1 MKGVIRLANYASIIN
16 TIRSAIY
23 GRDMREAIAQGF
35 ELCSENGGGGGGSVT
50 VDTTLTVSGQA
61 ADSKT
66 VGDKFTDLESQ
77 ISAISPGLSR
87 AEKDAILAYF
97 AEQVEIHP
105 SLEDAYQ
112 AIYNLWNKPV
122 NSITLN
128 KHSLMLAVGMSE
140 KLLVTID
147 PPDAYD
153 RTVTWSSSPQ
163 GIVSVAQDGTV
174 MALQDGR
181 ATVTASCGGKTDS
194 CSVTAVQMNYYSVT
208 NNLTNV
214 TNSNSASSVLE
225 GESYS
230 ATLSVM
236 PDYNLTDV
244 QITMGGTNITSSA
257 YNDESHEIY
266 IASVSGNITI
276 TASATKIVYYSVM
289 WQLSNVS
296 VSGDQPS
303 TVLGGSTFNY
313 TIQANSDA
321 NYEINSI
328 QVIMGSDDI
337 TSTAVTAGGE
347 GEKSVTITIA
357 SVSGNIKIIVS
368 AVVAIKALNDCTW
381 DEISQI
387 SSSGQ
392 AANTFSVG
400 DQKTITF
407 AGNYRSFNDG
417 MRLTGDIDV
426 FILGINHNASY
437 EGNNLI
443 HFCMGKSDG
452 QLAVLFNAVQ
462 GDDIFADGTT
472 NTSDSAVLGC
482 YDAHV
487 SSSEQ
492 GANRYGFGSRTSGM
506 AYLCGKF
513 VSNIQ
518 TSGVG
523 VIGSLPTDLRA
534 VMKMATKYFDTERA
548 IDSIELPMSIP
559 SVYELRGV
567 HYSGTETW
575 SDQNQQQYEYFK
587 SGNSYIAKGMEFNS
601 SGYQGM
607 DPSMTTYWLR
617 NRVSSSRDTTER
629 NYVAMNGA
637 GGLERLYDG
646 TFNFACMFLFFV

>member
-1 MKGVIRLANYASIIN
+1 MPDYSGIIN
-16 TIRSAIY
+16 TIENAVY
-23 GRDMREAIAQGF
+23 GRDMRQAIANGF
-35 ELCSENGGGGGGSVT
+35 RLCQSNEGGGGGGSVT

-153 RTVTWSSSPQ
+153 RTVTWSSSPE
-163 GIVSVAQDGTV
+163 GIVSVAHDGTV

-230 ATLSVM
+230 ATLSVSS
-236 PDYNLTDV
+236 DYNFADV

-257 YNDESHEIY
+257 YNNETHEIY
-266 IASVSGNITI
+266 ISSVSGNITI

-296 VSGDQPS
+296 VSGGDQPS

-328 QVIMGSDDI
+328 QVMMGNNDI
-337 TSTAVTAGGE
+337 TSSAVTAGGE
-347 GEKSVTITIA
+347 GEKSVTITID

-381 DEISQI
+381 AEISQI

-407 AGNYRSFNDG
+407 TGNGNFADR
-417 MRLTGDIDV
+417 MRLTGNIDV

-452 QLAVLFNAVQ
+452 QLAALFNAAHS
-462 GDDIFADGTT
+462 DDIFSNGTQ
-472 NTSDSAVLGC
+472 NNSENAVLGC
-482 YDAHV
+482 YDTYV
-487 SSSEQ
+487 ISSEQ
-492 GANRYGFGSRTSGM
+492 GSNRYGFGRSGM
-506 AYLCGKF
+506 AYLCGKN

-518 TSGVG
+518 TSRVG

-534 VMKMATKYFDTERA
+534 VMKNATKYYDTES
-548 IDSIELPMSIP
+548 SISSIQLPMSIP
-559 SVYELRGV
+559 SVYELRGS

-575 SDQNQQQYEYFK
+575 SDQNQQQYDYFK
-587 SGNSYIAKGMEFNS
+587 SGNSYSAKGLSFNS
-601 SGYQGM
+601 SGNQGINGYTG
-607 DPSMTTYWLR
+607 STYWLR
-617 NRVSSSRDTTER
+617 NRVSSSMNPTER
-629 NYVAMNGA
+629 NYVVMNRNGST
-637 GGLERLYDG
+637 ERLYDG
-646 TFNFACMFLFFV
+646 TYIFACMFLFFV

>member
-1 MKGVIRLANYASIIN
+1 MPDYSGIIH
-16 TIRSAIY
+16 TIETALY
-23 GRDMREAIAQGF
+23 GRDMRQAIANGF
-35 ELCSENGGGGGGSVT
+35 RLCQSNEGGGGGGSVT

-153 RTVTWSSSPQ
+153 RTVTWSSSPE

-181 ATVTASCGGKTDS
+181 ATVTASCSGKTDS

-230 ATLSVM
+230 ATLSVT

-244 QITMGGTNITSSA
+244 QITMGGSNITSSA
-257 YNDESHEIY
+257 YNNESHEIY

-289 WQLSNVS
+289 WQLSNAS
-296 VSGDQPS
+296 VSGGDQPN

-313 TIQANSDA
+313 TIQTNSDA
-321 NYEINSI
+321 NYEINSV
-328 QVIMGSDDI
+328 QVMMGDRDI

-347 GEKSVTITIA
+347 GEKSVTITID

-368 AVVAIKALNDCTW
+368 AVVAIKVLNDCTW
-381 DEISQI
+381 AEISQI

-400 DQKTITF
+400 DQKAITF
-407 AGNYRSFNDG
+407 TGNGNFADG

-426 FILGINHNASY
+426 FIVGINHNASV
-437 EGNNLI
+437 EGSNLI

-452 QLAVLFNAVQ
+452 QLCVLYNAVQ
-462 GDDIFADGTT
+462 GNETFANGTT
-472 NTSDSAVLGC
+472 NISESAVLGC
-482 YDAHV
+482 YDTYV

-492 GANRYGFGSRTSGM
+492 GANRYGFGMSGLS
-506 AYLCGKF
+506 YLCGKY

-518 TSGVG
+518 SSRVG

-534 VMKMATKYFDTERA
+534 VMKKATKYYDTES
-548 IDSIELPMSIP
+548 SISSIQLPMSIP
-559 SVYELRGV
+559 SVYELRGF
-567 HYSGTETW
+567 HYSATETW
-575 SDQNQQQYEYFK
+575 SDQNQKQYEYFE
-587 SGNSYIAKGMEFNS
+587 SGNSYSAKVLSFNS
-601 SGYQGM
+601 SGNQGINEHTG
-607 DPSMTTYWLR
+607 STYWLR
-617 NRVSSSRDTTER
+617 NRVSSSMDSTER
-629 NYVAMNGA
+629 NYTAMNSESGI
-637 GGLERLYDG
+637 ERVYDG

>member
-1 MKGVIRLANYASIIN
+1 MPDYSGIIN
-16 TIRSAIY
+16 TIETAIY
-23 GRDMREAIAQGF
+23 GRDMRQAIANGF
-35 ELCSENGGGGGGSVT
+35 RLCQSNEGGGGGGSVT

-112 AIYNLWNKPV
+112 AIYDLWNKPV

-181 ATVTASCGGKTDS
+181 ATVTVSCGGKTDS

-230 ATLSVM
+230 ATLSVT

-244 QITMGGTNITSSA
+244 QITMGGSNITSSA
-257 YNDESHEIY
+257 YNNESHEIY

-289 WQLSNVS
+289 WQLSNAS
-296 VSGDQPS
+296 VSGGDQPN

-313 TIQANSDA
+313 TIQTNSDA
-321 NYEINSI
+321 NYEINSV
-328 QVIMGSDDI
+328 QVMMGDRDI

-347 GEKSVTITIA
+347 GEKSVTITID

-368 AVVAIKALNDCTW
+368 AVVAIKVLNDCTW
-381 DEISQI
+381 AEISQI

-407 AGNYRSFNDG
+407 TGNGNFADG
-417 MRLTGDIDV
+417 VRLTGDIDV
-426 FILGINHNASY
+426 FIVGINHNASV
-437 EGNNLI
+437 EGSNLI

-452 QLAVLFNAVQ
+452 QLCVLFNAAH
-462 GDDIFADGTT
+462 DKKFADGTR

-482 YDAHV
+482 YDTYV

-492 GANRYGFGSRTSGM
+492 GANRYGFGMSGLS
-506 AYLCGKF
+506 YLCGKY

-518 TSGVG
+518 SSRVG

-534 VMKMATKYFDTERA
+534 VMKKATKYYDTES
-548 IDSIELPMSIP
+548 SISSIQLPMSIP
-559 SVYELRGV
+559 SVYELRGF
-567 HYSGTETW
+567 HYSATETW
-575 SDQNQQQYEYFK
+575 SDQNQKQYEYFE
-587 SGNSYIAKGMEFNS
+587 SGNSYSAKGLSFNS
-601 SGYQGM
+601 SGNQGINEHTG
-607 DPSMTTYWLR
+607 STYWLR
-617 NRVSSSRDTTER
+617 NRVSSSMDSTER
-629 NYVAMNGA
+629 NYIAMNSK
-637 GGLERLYDG
+637 GGTERLYDG
-646 TFNFACMFLFFV
+646 TFNLACMFLFFV

>member
-1 MKGVIRLANYASIIN
+1 MPDYSGIIN
-16 TIRSAIY
+16 TIETAVY
-23 GRDMREAIAQGF
+23 GRDMRQAIANGF
-35 ELCSENGGGGGGSVT
+35 RLCQSNEGGGGGGSVT

-214 TNSNSASSVLE
+214 TNSNSVSSVLE

-230 ATLSVM
+230 ATLSVT

-244 QITMGGTNITSSA
+244 QITMGGSNITSSA
-257 YNDESHEIY
+257 YNNESHEIY

-289 WQLSNVS
+289 WQLSNAS
-296 VSGDQPS
+296 VSGGNQPS

-313 TIQANSDA
+313 TIQTNSDA
-321 NYEINSI
+321 NYEINSV
-328 QVIMGSDDI
+328 QVLMGDSDI
-337 TSTAVTAGGE
+337 TATAVTAGGE
-347 GEKSVTITIA
+347 GEKSVTITID
-357 SVSGNIKIIVS
+357 SVSGNIKIIVN
-368 AVVAIKALNDCTW
+368 AVVVIKALNDCTW
-381 DEISQI
+381 AEISQI

-407 AGNYRSFNDG
+407 TGNGSFADG

-426 FILGINHNASY
+426 FILGINHNASV
-437 EGNNLI
+437 EGRNLI

-452 QLAVLFNAVQ
+452 QLCCLYNSKQ
-462 GDDIFADGTT
+462 GDNIFPNGTR
-472 NTSDSAVLGC
+472 NDNENAVLGC
-482 YDAHV
+482 YDAYV
-487 SSSEQ
+487 SSLAQ
-492 GANRYGFGSRTSGM
+492 GANRNGFGAVGM
-506 AYLCGKF
+506 SYLCGNY

-518 TSGVG
+518 SSRVG

-534 VMKMATKYFDTERA
+534 VMKKATKYYDTES
-548 IDSIELPMSIP
+548 SISSIQLPMSIP

-575 SDQNQQQYEYFK
+575 SDQNQQQYDYFK
-587 SGNSYIAKGMEFNS
+587 SGNSYSAKGLSFNS
-601 SGYQGM
+601 SGNQGI
-607 DPSMTTYWLR
+607 DEYTGSTYWLR
-617 NRVSSSRDTTER
+617 NRVSSARDTSKR
-629 NYVAMNGA
+629 NYVAVNGK
-637 GGLERLYDG
+637 GGFERVYDG
-646 TFNFACMFLFFV
+646 TFNYACMFLFFV

>member
-1 MKGVIRLANYASIIN
+1 MPDYSGIIH
-16 TIRSAIY
+16 TIETAVY
-23 GRDMREAIAQGF
+23 GRDMRQAIANGF
-35 ELCSENGGGGGGSVT
+35 RLCQTNEGGGGGSVS

-105 SLEDAYQ
+105 SLDDAYQ

-147 PPDAYD
+147 PPDAHD
-153 RTVTWSSSPQ
+153 RTVTWSSSPE

-230 ATLSVM
+230 ATLSVT

-244 QITMGGTNITSSA
+244 QITMGGSNITSSA
-257 YNDESHEIY
+257 YNNESHEIY

-289 WQLSNVS
+289 WQLSNAS
-296 VSGDQPS
+296 VSGGDQPN

-313 TIQANSDA
+313 TIQTNSDA
-321 NYEINSI
+321 NYEINSV
-328 QVIMGSDDI
+328 QVMMGDRDI

-347 GEKSVTITIA
+347 GEKSVTITID

-368 AVVAIKALNDCTW
+368 AVVAIKVLNDCTW
-381 DEISQI
+381 AEISQI

-407 AGNYRSFNDG
+407 TGNGNFADG
-417 MRLTGDIDV
+417 MSMDGDIDV
-426 FILGINHNASY
+426 FIVGINHNASV
-437 EGNNLI
+437 EGSNLI

-452 QLAVLFNAVQ
+452 QLCVLYNAAQ
-462 GDDIFADGTT
+462 GDEPFANGTK

-482 YDAHV
+482 YDSYV

-492 GANRYGFGSRTSGM
+492 GANRYGFGMSGM
-506 AYLCGKF
+506 SYLCGKY

-518 TSGVG
+518 SSRVG

-534 VMKMATKYFDTERA
+534 VMKKATKYYDTES
-548 IDSIELPMSIP
+548 SISSIQLPMSIP
-559 SVYELRGV
+559 SVYELRGF

-575 SDQNQQQYEYFK
+575 SDQNQQQYEYFE
-587 SGNSYIAKGMEFNS
+587 SGNSYSAKGLSFNS
-601 SGYQGM
+601 SGNQGINEHTG
-607 DPSMTTYWLR
+607 STYWLR
-617 NRVSSSRDTTER
+617 NRVSSSKDSTKR
-629 NYVAMNGA
+629 NYVAINSA
-637 GGLERLYDG
+637 GSTEKAYDG

>member
-1 MKGVIRLANYASIIN
+1 MPDYSGIIH
-16 TIRSAIY
+16 TIETAVY
-23 GRDMREAIAQGF
+23 GRDMRQAIANGF
-35 ELCSENGGGGGGSVT
+35 RLCQTNEGGGGGSVS

-153 RTVTWSSSPQ
+153 RTVTWSSSPE

-230 ATLSVM
+230 ATLSVSS
-236 PDYNLTDV
+236 DYSLTDV
-244 QITMGGTNITSSA
+244 QITMGGSNITSSA
-257 YNDESHEIY
+257 YNGETREIY

-289 WQLSNVS
+289 WQLSNAS

-303 TVLGGSTFNY
+303 TVLDGSTFNY
-313 TIQANSDA
+313 TIQTNSDA
-321 NYEINSI
+321 NYEINSV
-328 QVIMGSDDI
+328 QVLMGDRDI

-347 GEKSVTITIA
+347 GEKSVTITI
-357 SVSGNIKIIVS
+357 SGVSGNLKIIVS

-381 DEISQI
+381 AEISQI

-400 DQKTITF
+400 DQKEIVLNGR
-407 AGNYRSFNDG
+407 AFN
-417 MRLTGDIDV
+417 TNFNNQHV
-426 FILGINHNASY
+426 YAFIVGINHNASR
-437 EGNNLI
+437 EGDNVI
-443 HFCMGKSDG
+443 HFELYK
-452 QLAVLFNAVQ
+452 N
-462 GDDIFADGTT
+462 GDTPHAIT
-472 NTSDSAVLGC
+472 TSDYG
-482 YDAHV
+482 
-487 SSSEQ
+487 SSS
-492 GANRYGFGSRTSGM
+492 GGKYTAMMTTSDNSGGWAGSDMRKNKLGGRTTDSKDSPESGTFM
-506 AYLCGKF
+506 
-513 VSNIQ
+513 SI
-518 TSGVG
+518 
-523 VIGSLPTDLRA
+523 LPSDLRA
-534 VMKMATKYFDTERA
+534 VLRSVSKYTF
-548 IDSIELPMSIP
+548 IDSTP
-559 SVYELRGV
+559 SKTSDYIFLYALYEVLGEP
-567 HYSGTETW
+567 YEFGASNEITFLE
-575 SDQNQQQYEYFK
+575 QYEYYK
-587 SGNSYIAKGMEFNS
+587 SGNSVIHQDSSVPRSVYFWTRSMETDYGTSFYMITD
-601 SGYQGM
+601 GGRQ
-607 DPSMTTYWLR
+607 LV
-617 NRVSSSRDTTER
+617 NRADTSLGVVT
-629 NYVAMNGA
+629 
-637 GGLERLYDG
+637 
-646 TFNFACMFLFFV
+646 LFFV

>member
-1 MKGVIRLANYASIIN
+1 MPDYSGIIN
-16 TIRSAIY
+16 TIETAVY
-23 GRDMREAIAQGF
+23 GRDMRQAIANGF
-35 ELCSENGGGGGGSVT
+35 RLCQSNEGGGSVT

-153 RTVTWSSSPQ
+153 RTVTWSSSPE

-194 CSVTAVQMNYYSVT
+194 CSVTAVQMKYYSVR

-230 ATLSVM
+230 ATLSVS
-236 PDYNLTDV
+236 PDYNLTEVRIFMAGLD
-244 QITMGGTNITSSA
+244 ITSSA
-257 YNDESHEIY
+257 YNGESHEIY
-266 IASVSGNITI
+266 IASATGNITI
-276 TASATKIVYYSVM
+276 IASATKIVYYSVM

-296 VSGDQPS
+296 VSGGDQPS
-303 TVLGGSTFNY
+303 TVLGGSTFDH
-313 TIQANSDA
+313 TIQVNSDA

-328 QVIMGSDDI
+328 QVMMGDNDI
-337 TSTAVTAGGE
+337 TFTAVTAGGE
-347 GEKSVTITIA
+347 GEKSVTITID

-407 AGNYRSFNDG
+407 TGNGSFNDR
-417 MRLTGDIDV
+417 MRLTGNIDV

-452 QLAVLFNAVQ
+452 QLVALFNAVQ
-462 GDDIFADGTT
+462 GDDAFSDGTT
-472 NTSDSAVLGC
+472 NTNDSAVLGC

-487 SSSEQ
+487 RSSEQ

-506 AYLCGKF
+506 AYLCGNH

-518 TSGVG
+518 TSRVG
-523 VIGSLPTDLRA
+523 VIGSLPADLRA
-534 VMKMATKYFDTERA
+534 VMKMARKYYDTERA
-548 IDSIELPMSIP
+548 IDNIELPMSIP
-559 SVYELRGV
+559 SVYELCGV

-575 SDQNQQQYEYFK
+575 SDQKQQQYDYFK
-587 SGNSYIAKGMEFNS
+587 SGNSYSAKGLSFNL
-601 SGYQGM
+601 SGNQGINGYTG
-607 DPSMTTYWLR
+607 STYWLR
-617 NRVSSSRDTTER
+617 NRVSSAMDTTER
-629 NYVAMNGA
+629 NYVAMNGN
-637 GGLERLYDG
+637 GSLERSYDG

>member
-1 MKGVIRLANYASIIN
+1 MPDYSGIIN
-16 TIRSAIY
+16 TIETAVY
-23 GRDMREAIAQGF
+23 GRDMRQAIANGF
-35 ELCSENGGGGGGSVT
+35 RLCQSNEGGGSVT

-66 VGDKFTDLESQ
+66 VGDKFADLESQ

-128 KHSLMLAVGMSE
+128 KHSLTLAVGMSE

-181 ATVTASCGGKTDS
+181 ATVTASCGGRTDS

-230 ATLSVM
+230 ATLSVS
-236 PDYNLTDV
+236 PDYSLTDV
-244 QITMGGTNITSSA
+244 QITMGGSNITSSA
-257 YNDESHEIY
+257 YNNETRKIY
-266 IASVSGNITI
+266 IASVTGNITI

-296 VSGDQPS
+296 VSGGDQPS
-303 TVLGGSTFNY
+303 TVLGGSTFHY
-313 TIQANSDA
+313 TIRTNSDA

-328 QVIMGSDDI
+328 QVMMSNNDI
-337 TSTAVTAGGE
+337 TSTAVTSGGE
-347 GEKSVTITIA
+347 GEKSVTITID

-381 DEISQI
+381 AEISQI

-400 DQKTITF
+400 DQKEIVLNGR
-407 AGNYRSFNDG
+407 AFN
-417 MRLTGDIDV
+417 TNFNNQHV
-426 FILGINHNASY
+426 YAFIVGINHNSSR
-437 EGNNLI
+437 EGDNVI
-443 HFCMGKSDG
+443 HFELYK
-452 QLAVLFNAVQ
+452 N
-462 GDDIFADGTT
+462 GDTPYAIT
-472 NTSDSAVLGC
+472 TSDYGMYQGGKDTSMMRTNDNSGGWAGSDMRNNKLG
-482 YDAHV
+482 
-487 SSSEQ
+487 
-492 GANRYGFGSRTSGM
+492 GRTTDSKDSPESGTFM
-506 AYLCGKF
+506 
-513 VSNIQ
+513 SI
-518 TSGVG
+518 
-523 VIGSLPTDLRA
+523 LPSDLRA
-534 VMKMATKYFDTERA
+534 VLRSVSKYTFNDSTPTKTSEYIFLYA
-548 IDSIELPMSIP
+548 L
-559 SVYELRGV
+559 YEVLGEPYEFGASNEV
-567 HYSGTETW
+567 TFLE
-575 SDQNQQQYEYFK
+575 QYEYYK
-587 SGNSYIAKGMEFNS
+587 SGNSVIH
-601 SGYQGM
+601 QG
-607 DPSMTTYWLR
+607 
-617 NRVSSSRDTTER
+617 SSRSGSVYFWTRSKETD
-629 NYVAMNGA
+629 Y
-637 GGLERLYDG
+637 G
-646 TFNFACMFLFFV
+646 TSFYMITDRGQQLINRADYSIGVVTLFFV

>member
-1 MKGVIRLANYASIIN
+1 MPDYSGIIN
-16 TIRSAIY
+16 TIETAVY
-23 GRDMREAIAQGF
+23 GRDMRQAIANGF
-35 ELCSENGGGGGGSVT
+35 RLCQSNEGGGGGGSVT

-153 RTVTWSSSPQ
+153 RTVTWSSSPR

-230 ATLSVM
+230 ATLSVSA
-236 PDYNLTDV
+236 DYNFADV

-257 YNDESHEIY
+257 YNGESHEIY
-266 IASVSGNITI
+266 IASVTGNITI

-296 VSGDQPS
+296 VSGGDQPS
-303 TVLGGSTFNY
+303 TVLGGSTFRY
-313 TIQANSDA
+313 TIRTNSDA
-321 NYEINSI
+321 IYEINSI
-328 QVIMGSDDI
+328 QVMMGDRDI

-347 GEKSVTITIA
+347 GEKSVTITID

-368 AVVAIKALNDCTW
+368 AVVAIKALNDYTW
-381 DEISQI
+381 AEISQI

-400 DQKTITF
+400 DQKEIVLNGS
-407 AGNYRSFNDG
+407 ALGNRFNTKQI
-417 MRLTGDIDV
+417 RV
-426 FILGINHNASY
+426 FIVGINHNAY
-437 EGNNLI
+437 QEGNNLI
-443 HFCMGKSDG
+443 HFEMFKLSETDYGRAFTDSQYG
-452 QLAVLFNAVQ
+452 
-462 GDDIFADGTT
+462 
-472 NTSDSAVLGC
+472 NTANGNTYGC
-482 YDAHV
+482 YMNLNENASGGWYASYMRMNMLGGKGNANPNSPTTDTLMSVLPQDLRTVMKTARKYTYNDNQP
-487 SSSEQ
+487 STTDDYISMYSPFEIFGESAYANSSETLYQ
-492 GANRYGFGSRTSGM
+492 
-506 AYLCGKF
+506 K
-513 VSNIQ
+513 
-518 TSGVG
+518 
-523 VIGSLPTDLRA
+523 
-534 VMKMATKYFDTERA
+534 
-548 IDSIELPMSIP
+548 
-559 SVYELRGV
+559 
-567 HYSGTETW
+567 
-575 SDQNQQQYEYFK
+575 QYEYYK
-587 SGNSYIAKGMEFNS
+587 NGNS
-601 SGYQGM
+601 
-607 DPSMTTYWLR
+607 
-617 NRVSSSRDTTER
+617 VSHKQDLHGDTDRWVIWATR
-629 NYVAMNGA
+629 SKYYMANTSFCVVNGA
-637 GGLERLYDG
+637 AENYRRANMSLGIV
-646 TFNFACMFLFFV
+646 TLFFV

>member
-1 MKGVIRLANYASIIN
+1 MSDYSGIIK
-16 TIRSAIY
+16 TIETAVY
-23 GRDMREAIAQGF
+23 GRDMRQAIANGF
-35 ELCSENGGGGGGSVT
+35 RLCQSNEGGGSVT

-66 VGDKFTDLESQ
+66 VGDKFADLESQ

-105 SLEDAYQ
+105 SLDDAYQ
-112 AIYNLWNKPV
+112 AIYDLWNKPV

-153 RTVTWSSSPQ
+153 RTVTWSSSPE

-230 ATLSVM
+230 ATLSVSS
-236 PDYNLTDV
+236 DYNLTDV
-244 QITMGGTNITSSA
+244 QITMGGSNITSSA
-257 YNDESHEIY
+257 YNNETREIY

-313 TIQANSDA
+313 TIQTNSDE
-321 NYEINSI
+321 NYEINSV
-328 QVIMGSDDI
+328 QVLMGDRDI
-337 TSTAVTAGGE
+337 TATAVTAGGE
-347 GEKSVTITIA
+347 GEKSVTITID

-381 DEISQI
+381 AEISQI

-400 DQKTITF
+400 DQKEIVLNGRAFDT
-407 AGNYRSFNDG
+407 NFNNQH
-417 MRLTGDIDV
+417 V
-426 FILGINHNASY
+426 YAFIVGINHNASR
-437 EGNNLI
+437 EGDNVI
-443 HFCMGKSDG
+443 HFELYKNGDTPYAITTSDYGSSQGEKSTSMM
-452 QLAVLFNAVQ
+452 
-462 GDDIFADGTT
+462 TT
-472 NTSDSAVLGC
+472 NDNSGGWAGSDMRKNKLG
-482 YDAHV
+482 
-487 SSSEQ
+487 
-492 GANRYGFGSRTSGM
+492 GRTTDSKDFPKSGTFM
-506 AYLCGKF
+506 
-513 VSNIQ
+513 SI
-518 TSGVG
+518 
-523 VIGSLPTDLRA
+523 LPSDLRA
-534 VMKMATKYFDTERA
+534 VLRSVSKYTFK
-548 IDSIELPMSIP
+548 DSTP
-559 SVYELRGV
+559 SKTSDYIFLYALYEVLGEP
-567 HYSGTETW
+567 YEFGASNEITFLE
-575 SDQNQQQYEYFK
+575 QYEYYK
-587 SGNSYIAKGMEFNS
+587 SGNSVIH
-601 SGYQGM
+601 QG
-607 DPSMTTYWLR
+607 
-617 NRVSSSRDTTER
+617 SSRSGSVYFWTRSMETYYGTSFYIITDGGQQLVNRADTSLGVVT
-629 NYVAMNGA
+629 
-637 GGLERLYDG
+637 
-646 TFNFACMFLFFV
+646 LFFV

>member
-1 MKGVIRLANYASIIN
+1 MPDYSGIIN
-16 TIRSAIY
+16 TIETAVY
-23 GRDMREAIAQGF
+23 GRDMRQAIANGF
-35 ELCSENGGGGGGSVT
+35 RLCQSNEGGGGGGSVT

-66 VGDKFTDLESQ
+66 VGDKFADLESQ

-128 KHSLMLAVGMSE
+128 KHSLMLAIGMSE

-153 RTVTWSSSPQ
+153 RTVTWSSSPE

-230 ATLSVM
+230 ATLSVSS
-236 PDYNLTDV
+236 DYNLTDV
-244 QITMGGTNITSSA
+244 QITMGGSNITSSA
-257 YNDESHEIY
+257 YNSESHEIY

-303 TVLGGSTFNY
+303 TVLGGSTFRY
-313 TIQANSDA
+313 TIRTNSDA

-328 QVIMGSDDI
+328 QVMMGNNDI

-347 GEKSVTITIA
+347 GEKSVTITID

-381 DEISQI
+381 AEISQI

-400 DQKTITF
+400 DHKEIVLNGRF
-407 AGNYRSFNDG
+407 ADRHFQDNTAA
-417 MRLTGDIDV
+417 L
-426 FILGINHNASY
+426 FIIGINHNASR
-437 EGNNLI
+437 EGENLI
-443 HFCMGKSDG
+443 HFELLKSVNTGNLICFTDNDYPYSG
-452 QLAVLFNAVQ
+452 GSNSLRM
-462 GDDIFADGTT
+462 
-472 NTSDSAVLGC
+472 NTSDDNYCGWEDSFVRYVLDSTTGPT
-482 YDAHV
+482 
-487 SSSEQ
+487 SSRGLAS
-492 GANRYGFGSRTSGM
+492 
-506 AYLCGKF
+506 
-513 VSNIQ
+513 I
-518 TSGVG
+518 
-523 VIGSLPTDLRA
+523 LPVELKN
-534 VMKMATKYFDTERA
+534 VMKTATKYSYRVSTVVRTSDYVSIFSEKEVFGTITDGPTTE
-548 IDSIELPMSIP
+548 SNYQ
-559 SVYELRGV
+559 V
-567 HYSGTETW
+567 
-575 SDQNQQQYEYFK
+575 QYEYYA
-587 SGNSYIAKGMEFNS
+587 SGNSALHYTMDNVHEPAYCWTRTIFYGGKNDSFVMIDK
-601 SGYQGM
+601 SG
-607 DPSMTTYWLR
+607 
-617 NRVSSSRDTTER
+617 RV
-629 NYVAMNGA
+629 NGYKA
-637 GGLERLYDG
+637 TRSLGVSPII
-646 TFNFACMFLFFV
+646 FV

>member
-1 MKGVIRLANYASIIN
+1 MPDYSGIIN
-16 TIRSAIY
+16 TIETAVY
-23 GRDMREAIAQGF
+23 GRDMRQAIANGF
-35 ELCSENGGGGGGSVT
+35 RLCQSNEGGGASVT

-66 VGDKFTDLESQ
+66 VGDKFADLESQ

-105 SLEDAYQ
+105 SLDDAYQ
-112 AIYNLWNKPV
+112 AIYDLWNKPV

-153 RTVTWSSSPQ
+153 RTVTWSSSPE

-225 GESYS
+225 WESYS
-230 ATLSVM
+230 ATLSVS
-236 PDYNLTDV
+236 PDYSLTDV
-244 QITMGGTNITSSA
+244 QITMGGSNITSSA
-257 YNDESHEIY
+257 YNNETREIY

-313 TIQANSDA
+313 TIQTNSDE
-321 NYEINSI
+321 NYEINSV
-328 QVIMGSDDI
+328 QVLMGDRDI
-337 TSTAVTAGGE
+337 TATAVTAGGE
-347 GEKSVTITIA
+347 GEKSVTITID

-381 DEISQI
+381 AEISQI

-400 DQKTITF
+400 DQKEIVLNGRAFDT
-407 AGNYRSFNDG
+407 NFNNQH
-417 MRLTGDIDV
+417 V
-426 FILGINHNASY
+426 YAFIVGINHNASR
-437 EGNNLI
+437 EGDNVI
-443 HFCMGKSDG
+443 HFELYK
-452 QLAVLFNAVQ
+452 N
-462 GDDIFADGTT
+462 GDTPYAIT
-472 NTSDSAVLGC
+472 TSDYGSSQGEKSTSMMTTSDNSGGWAGSDMRKNKLG
-482 YDAHV
+482 
-487 SSSEQ
+487 
-492 GANRYGFGSRTSGM
+492 GRTTDSKDFPKSGTFM
-506 AYLCGKF
+506 
-513 VSNIQ
+513 SI
-518 TSGVG
+518 
-523 VIGSLPTDLRA
+523 LPSDLRA
-534 VMKMATKYFDTERA
+534 VLRSVSKYTFK
-548 IDSIELPMSIP
+548 DSTP
-559 SVYELRGV
+559 SKTSDYIFLYALYEVLGEP
-567 HYSGTETW
+567 YEFGASNEITFLE
-575 SDQNQQQYEYFK
+575 QYEYYK
-587 SGNSYIAKGMEFNS
+587 SGNSVIH
-601 SGYQGM
+601 QG
-607 DPSMTTYWLR
+607 
-617 NRVSSSRDTTER
+617 SSRSGSVYFWTRSMETDYGTSFYIITDGGQQLVNRADTSLGVVT
-629 NYVAMNGA
+629 
-637 GGLERLYDG
+637 
-646 TFNFACMFLFFV
+646 LFFV

>member
-1 MKGVIRLANYASIIN
+1 MPDYSGIIN
-16 TIRSAIY
+16 TIETAVY
-23 GRDMREAIAQGF
+23 GRDMRQAIANGF
-35 ELCSENGGGGGGSVT
+35 RLCQSNEGGGGGGSVT

-66 VGDKFTDLESQ
+66 VGDKFADLESQ

-230 ATLSVM
+230 ATLSVSS
-236 PDYNLTDV
+236 DYNLTDV

-257 YNDESHEIY
+257 YNGETHEIY
-266 IASVSGNITI
+266 ISSVSGNITI

-296 VSGDQPS
+296 VSGGNQPS
-303 TVLGGSTFNY
+303 TVLGGSTFHY
-313 TIQANSDA
+313 TIQTNSDA

-328 QVIMGSDDI
+328 QVLMGNNDI

-347 GEKSVTITIA
+347 GEKSVTITID

-368 AVVAIKALNDCTW
+368 AVVVIKALNDCTW
-381 DEISQI
+381 AEISQI

-400 DQKTITF
+400 DQKEIVLNGRF
-407 AGNYRSFNDG
+407 ADRHFQDTTAA
-417 MRLTGDIDV
+417 L
-426 FILGINHNASY
+426 FIIGINHNASR
-437 EGNNLI
+437 EGENLI
-443 HFCMGKSDG
+443 HFELLKS
-452 QLAVLFNAVQ
+452 V
-462 GDDIFADGTT
+462 TT
-472 NTSDSAVLGC
+472 GNLICFTDNDYPYSGGSNSLRMNTSDDNSCGWEDSLVRYVL
-482 YDAHV
+482 DSTARPT
-487 SSSEQ
+487 SSTGLAS
-492 GANRYGFGSRTSGM
+492 
-506 AYLCGKF
+506 
-513 VSNIQ
+513 I
-518 TSGVG
+518 
-523 VIGSLPTDLRA
+523 LPDELKN
-534 VMKMATKYFDTERA
+534 VMKTATKYSYRVSTVVSTSDYV
-548 IDSIELPMSIP
+548 SIFSEKE
-559 SVYELRGV
+559 VF
-567 HYSGTETW
+567 GTITDGPTSE
-575 SDQNQQQYEYFK
+575 SDYQVQYEYYA
-587 SGNSYIAKGMEFNS
+587 SGNSVLHYTMDYEPAYCWTRTIFHDGKADSFVIIGT
-601 SGYQGM
+601 SGKVNGYSATKSLG
-607 DPSMTTYWLR
+607 
-617 NRVSSSRDTTER
+617 VSPII
-629 NYVAMNGA
+629 
-637 GGLERLYDG
+637 
-646 TFNFACMFLFFV
+646 FV

>member
-1 MKGVIRLANYASIIN
+1 MPDYSGIIN
-16 TIRSAIY
+16 TIETAIY
-23 GRDMREAIAQGF
+23 GRDMRQAIANGF
-35 ELCSENGGGGGGSVT
+35 RLCQSNEGGGGGGSVT

-66 VGDKFTDLESQ
+66 VGDKFADLESQ

-105 SLEDAYQ
+105 SLEDAYRV
-112 AIYNLWNKPV
+112 IYDLWNKPV

-153 RTVTWSSSPQ
+153 RTITWSSSPE

-194 CSVTAVQMNYYSVT
+194 CSVTAVRMNYYSVT

-230 ATLSVM
+230 ATLSVT

-244 QITMGGTNITSSA
+244 QITMGGSNITSSA
-257 YNDESHEIY
+257 YNNESHEIY

-289 WQLSNVS
+289 WQLSNAS
-296 VSGDQPS
+296 VSGGDQPS

-313 TIQANSDA
+313 TIQTNSDA
-321 NYEINSI
+321 NYEINSV
-328 QVIMGSDDI
+328 QVMMGDRDI

-347 GEKSVTITIA
+347 GEKFVTITID
-357 SVSGNIKIIVS
+357 SVSGNLKIIVR
-368 AVVAIKALNDCTW
+368 AVVAIKALNDYTW
-381 DEISQI
+381 AEISQI

-400 DQKTITF
+400 DQKEIVLNGR
-407 AGNYRSFNDG
+407 AFN
-417 MRLTGDIDV
+417 TNFNNQHV
-426 FILGINHNASY
+426 YAFIVGINHNASR
-437 EGNNLI
+437 EGDNVI
-443 HFCMGKSDG
+443 HFELYKNGDTPYAITTSDYGMFQSGKYTSMM
-452 QLAVLFNAVQ
+452 
-462 GDDIFADGTT
+462 TT
-472 NTSDSAVLGC
+472 NDNSGGWVNSDMRKNKLG
-482 YDAHV
+482 
-487 SSSEQ
+487 
-492 GANRYGFGSRTSGM
+492 GRTTDSKDSPESGTFM
-506 AYLCGKF
+506 
-513 VSNIQ
+513 SI
-518 TSGVG
+518 
-523 VIGSLPTDLRA
+523 LPSDLRA
-534 VMKMATKYFDTERA
+534 VLRSVSKYTFN
-548 IDSIELPMSIP
+548 DSTASKTSEYIFLYAL
-559 SVYELRGV
+559 YEVLGEPYEFGASNEV
-567 HYSGTETW
+567 TFLE
-575 SDQNQQQYEYFK
+575 QYEYYK
-587 SGNSYIAKGMEFNS
+587 SGNSVIHQGS
-601 SGYQGM
+601 SVSG
-607 DPSMTTYWLR
+607 SVKFWTRTKETYHGD
-617 NRVSSSRDTTER
+617 SFCIISE
-629 NYVAMNGA
+629 
-637 GGLERLYDG
+637 DG
-646 TFNFACMFLFFV
+646 RQNTIRADRSLGVVTLFFV

>member
-1 MKGVIRLANYASIIN
+1 MPDYSGIIN
-16 TIRSAIY
+16 TIETAVY
-23 GRDMREAIAQGF
+23 GRDMRQAIANGF
-35 ELCSENGGGGGGSVT
+35 RLCQSNEGGGGGGSVT

-105 SLEDAYQ
+105 SLDDAYQ

-140 KLLVTID
+140 KLLATID

-174 MALQDGR
+174 MALRDGR

-214 TNSNSASSVLE
+214 TNSNSAASVLE

-230 ATLSVM
+230 ATLSVSS
-236 PDYNLTDV
+236 DYSLTDV
-244 QITMGGTNITSSA
+244 QITMGGSNITSSA
-257 YNDESHEIY
+257 YNSESHEIY

-276 TASATKIVYYSVM
+276 TASATKIVYYSVT
-289 WQLSNVS
+289 WQLSNAS
-296 VSGDQPS
+296 VSGGNQPS
-303 TVLGGSTFNY
+303 TVLGGSTFHY
-313 TIQANSDA
+313 TIQTNSDA

-328 QVIMGSDDI
+328 QVLMGDRDI

-347 GEKSVTITIA
+347 GEKSVTITID

-381 DEISQI
+381 AEISQI

-400 DQKTITF
+400 DQKEIVLNGR
-407 AGNYRSFNDG
+407 AFN
-417 MRLTGDIDV
+417 TNFNNQHV
-426 FILGINHNASY
+426 YAFIVGINHNASR
-437 EGNNLI
+437 EGDNVI
-443 HFCMGKSDG
+443 HFELYKNGDTPYAITTSDYESSQGGKYTSMM
-452 QLAVLFNAVQ
+452 
-462 GDDIFADGTT
+462 TT
-472 NTSDSAVLGC
+472 NDNAGGWAGSDMRKNKLGGRAT
-482 YDAHV
+482 D
-487 SSSEQ
+487 SKDSPE
-492 GANRYGFGSRTSGM
+492 SGTFM
-506 AYLCGKF
+506 
-513 VSNIQ
+513 SI
-518 TSGVG
+518 
-523 VIGSLPTDLRA
+523 LPSDLRA
-534 VMKMATKYFDTERA
+534 VLRSVSKYTFN
-548 IDSIELPMSIP
+548 DSTP
-559 SVYELRGV
+559 SKTSDYIFLYALYEVLGEPYDFGAGNEV
-567 HYSGTETW
+567 TFLE
-575 SDQNQQQYEYFK
+575 QYEYYK
-587 SGNSYIAKGMEFNS
+587 SGNSVIHQGS
-601 SGYQGM
+601 SKSG
-607 DPSMTTYWLR
+607 SVNFWTRSKTT
-617 NRVSSSRDTTER
+617 
-629 NYVAMNGA
+629 
-637 GGLERLYDG
+637 DG
-646 TFNFACMFLFFV
+646 QSFYMITDDGQQDGIRADRSLGVVTLFFV

>member
-1 MKGVIRLANYASIIN
+1 MPDYSGIIN
-16 TIRSAIY
+16 TIETAVY
-23 GRDMREAIAQGF
+23 GRDMRQAIANGF
-35 ELCSENGGGGGGSVT
+35 RLCQSNEGGGGGGSVT

-153 RTVTWSSSPQ
+153 RTVTWSSRPQ

-230 ATLSVM
+230 ATLSVT

-244 QITMGGTNITSSA
+244 QITMGGSNITSSA
-257 YNDESHEIY
+257 YNNESHEIY

-289 WQLSNVS
+289 WQLSNAS
-296 VSGDQPS
+296 VSGGDQPS

-313 TIQANSDA
+313 TIQTNSDA
-321 NYEINSI
+321 NYEINSV
-328 QVIMGSDDI
+328 QVMMGDRDI

-347 GEKSVTITIA
+347 GEKSVTITID

-368 AVVAIKALNDCTW
+368 AVVAIKVLNDCTW
-381 DEISQI
+381 AEISQI

-400 DQKTITF
+400 DQKEIVLNGSALGT
-407 AGNYRSFNDG
+407 RFNKKQI
-417 MRLTGDIDV
+417 RV
-426 FILGINHNASY
+426 FIVGINHNAY
-437 EGNNLI
+437 REGNNLI
-443 HFCMGKSDG
+443 HFEMFKLSEIDDGRAFTDSQYGNTTTGNTYGCYMNPNENASGGWYASYIRTNMLGGKEDVNPNSPTINTLMSVLPQDLRTVMKTARKYTYNDTYSSATNDYISMYSPFEIFGKSTY
-452 QLAVLFNAVQ
+452 AN
-462 GDDIFADGTT
+462 
-472 NTSDSAVLGC
+472 
-482 YDAHV
+482 
-487 SSSEQ
+487 SSE
-492 GANRYGFGSRTSGM
+492 TS
-506 AYLCGKF
+506 Y
-513 VSNIQ
+513 Q
-518 TSGVG
+518 
-523 VIGSLPTDLRA
+523 
-534 VMKMATKYFDTERA
+534 E
-548 IDSIELPMSIP
+548 
-559 SVYELRGV
+559 
-567 HYSGTETW
+567 
-575 SDQNQQQYEYFK
+575 QYEYYK
-587 SGNSYIAKGMEFNS
+587 NGNSVIHKQALYG
-601 SGYQGM
+601 
-607 DPSMTTYWLR
+607 
-617 NRVSSSRDTTER
+617 DTDQWVVWATR
-629 NYVAMNGA
+629 SKYYRSNTSFCVVNGA
-637 GGLERLYDG
+637 AE
-646 TFNFACMFLFFV
+646 NFRMANTSLGIVTLFFV

>member
-1 MKGVIRLANYASIIN
+1 MPDYSGIIK
-16 TIRSAIY
+16 TIETAVY
-23 GRDMREAIAQGF
+23 GRDMRQAIANGF
-35 ELCSENGGGGGGSVT
+35 RLCQSNEGGGGGGSVT

-66 VGDKFTDLESQ
+66 VGDKFADLESQ

-97 AEQVEIHP
+97 AEQVDIHP

-112 AIYNLWNKPV
+112 AIYDLWNKPV

-230 ATLSVM
+230 ATLSVSS
-236 PDYNLTDV
+236 DYNLTDV

-257 YNDESHEIY
+257 YNGETHEIY
-266 IASVSGNITI
+266 ISSVSGNITI

-296 VSGDQPS
+296 VSGGNQPS
-303 TVLGGSTFNY
+303 TVLGGSTFHY
-313 TIQANSDA
+313 TIQTNSDA

-328 QVIMGSDDI
+328 QVLMGNNDI

-347 GEKSVTITIA
+347 GEKSVTITID

-368 AVVAIKALNDCTW
+368 AVVAIKVLNDCTW
-381 DEISQI
+381 AEISQI

-400 DQKTITF
+400 DQKEIVLNGRF
-407 AGNYRSFNDG
+407 ADRNFQNTTAA
-417 MRLTGDIDV
+417 L
-426 FILGINHNASY
+426 FIIGINHNASR
-437 EGNNLI
+437 EGENLI
-443 HFCMGKSDG
+443 HFELLKSVNTGNLICFTDNDYPYSG
-452 QLAVLFNAVQ
+452 GSNSLRM
-462 GDDIFADGTT
+462 
-472 NTSDSAVLGC
+472 NTSDDNSCGWEDSFVRYVL
-482 YDAHV
+482 DSTTRPT
-487 SSSEQ
+487 SSRGLAS
-492 GANRYGFGSRTSGM
+492 
-506 AYLCGKF
+506 
-513 VSNIQ
+513 I
-518 TSGVG
+518 
-523 VIGSLPTDLRA
+523 LPDELKNA
-534 VMKMATKYFDTERA
+534 MKTATKYSYKVSTVVPTSDYV
-548 IDSIELPMSIP
+548 SIFSEKE
-559 SVYELRGV
+559 VF
-567 HYSGTETW
+567 GTITHGPTSE
-575 SDQNQQQYEYFK
+575 SNYQVQYEYYA
-587 SGNSYIAKGMEFNS
+587 SGNSVLHYTMDNKPAYCWTRTIWDDRARDSFVIIDERGKVN
-601 SGYQGM
+601 GY
-607 DPSMTTYWLR
+607 PATRSMG
-617 NRVSSSRDTTER
+617 VSPII
-629 NYVAMNGA
+629 
-637 GGLERLYDG
+637 
-646 TFNFACMFLFFV
+646 FV

>member
-1 MKGVIRLANYASIIN
+1 MPDYSGIIN
-16 TIRSAIY
+16 TIETAVY
-23 GRDMREAIAQGF
+23 GRDMRQAIANGF
-35 ELCSENGGGGGGSVT
+35 RLCQSNEGGGSVT

-128 KHSLMLAVGMSE
+128 KHSLTLAVGMSE

-174 MALQDGR
+174 MALKDGR

-230 ATLSVM
+230 ATLSVT

-244 QITMGGTNITSSA
+244 QITMGGSNITSSA
-257 YNDESHEIY
+257 YNNETREIY
-266 IASVSGNITI
+266 IASVTGSITI

-296 VSGDQPS
+296 VSGGNQPS
-303 TVLGGSTFNY
+303 TVLGGSTFHY
-313 TIQANSDA
+313 TVQTTSDA
-321 NYEINSI
+321 NYEINSV
-328 QVIMGSDDI
+328 QVLMGDSDI
-337 TSTAVTAGGE
+337 TATAVTAGGE
-347 GEKSVTITIA
+347 GEKSVTITID

-368 AVVAIKALNDCTW
+368 AVVAIKTLNDCTW
-381 DEISQI
+381 AEISRI

-400 DQKTITF
+400 DQKEIVLNGR
-407 AGNYRSFNDG
+407 AFN
-417 MRLTGDIDV
+417 TNFNNQHV
-426 FILGINHNASY
+426 YAFIVGINHNASR
-437 EGNNLI
+437 EGDNVI
-443 HFCMGKSDG
+443 HFELYK
-452 QLAVLFNAVQ
+452 N
-462 GDDIFADGTT
+462 GDTPYAIT
-472 NTSDSAVLGC
+472 TSDYGMYQGGKDTSMMRTNDNSGGWAGSDMRNNKLG
-482 YDAHV
+482 
-487 SSSEQ
+487 
-492 GANRYGFGSRTSGM
+492 GRTTDSKDSPESGTFM
-506 AYLCGKF
+506 
-513 VSNIQ
+513 SI
-518 TSGVG
+518 
-523 VIGSLPTDLRA
+523 LPSDLRA
-534 VMKMATKYFDTERA
+534 VLRSVSKYTFEDSTPTKTSEYIFLYALYEVLGEPYEFGASNEATFLE
-548 IDSIELPMSIP
+548 
-559 SVYELRGV
+559 
-567 HYSGTETW
+567 
-575 SDQNQQQYEYFK
+575 QYEYYK
-587 SGNSYIAKGMEFNS
+587 SGNSVIH
-601 SGYQGM
+601 QG
-607 DPSMTTYWLR
+607 
-617 NRVSSSRDTTER
+617 SSRSGSVYFWTRSKETDYGTSF
-629 NYVAMNGA
+629 YVITDRGQQLINRADYSIGVV
-637 GGLERLYDG
+637 
-646 TFNFACMFLFFV
+646 TLFFV

>member
-1 MKGVIRLANYASIIN
+1 MPDYSGIIH
-16 TIRSAIY
+16 TIETAVY
-23 GRDMREAIAQGF
+23 GRDMRQAIADGF
-35 ELCSENGGGGGGSVT
+35 RLCQTNEGGGGGSVS

-128 KHSLMLAVGMSE
+128 KHSLMLAVGMNE

-153 RTVTWSSSPQ
+153 RTVTWSSSPE

-230 ATLSVM
+230 ATLSVT
-236 PDYNLTDV
+236 PDYNLADV

-257 YNDESHEIY
+257 YNNESHEIY

-289 WQLSNVS
+289 WQLSNAS
-296 VSGDQPS
+296 VSGDDQPS

-313 TIQANSDA
+313 TIQTNSDA
-321 NYEINSI
+321 NYEINSV
-328 QVIMGSDDI
+328 QVMMGDRDI

-347 GEKSVTITIA
+347 GEKSVTITID

-381 DEISQI
+381 AEISQI

-407 AGNYRSFNDG
+407 TGNGNFADR

-426 FILGINHNASY
+426 FIVGINHNASV
-437 EGNNLI
+437 EGRNLI

-452 QLAVLFNAVQ
+452 QLCCLYNSQQ
-462 GDDIFADGTT
+462 GDELFADGTR
-472 NTSDSAVLGC
+472 NDNESAVLGC
-482 YDAHV
+482 ADAYV
-487 SSSEQ
+487 NSGVQ
-492 GANRYGFGSRTSGM
+492 GANRHGFGAIGM
-506 AYLCGKF
+506 SYLCGNY

-518 TSGVG
+518 SSRVG
-523 VIGSLPTDLRA
+523 VIGSLPTDIRA
-534 VMKMATKYFDTERA
+534 VMKKATKYYDTERG
-548 IDSIELPMSIP
+548 IDNIQLPMSIP
-559 SVYELRGV
+559 SVYELCGY
-567 HYSGTETW
+567 HHSGTETW
-575 SDQNQQQYEYFK
+575 SDQNQQQYDYFK
-587 SGNSYIAKGMEFNS
+587 SGNSYAAKGLSFNW
-601 SGYQGM
+601 SGNQGI
-607 DPSMTTYWLR
+607 DEYAESTYWLR
-617 NRVSSSRDTTER
+617 NRVSSRVDSTER
-629 NYVAMNGA
+629 NYIAINGA
-637 GGLERLYDG
+637 GAIERRYDG
-646 TFNFACMFLFFV
+646 TFNLACMFLFFV

>member
-1 MKGVIRLANYASIIN
+1 MPDYSGIIN
-16 TIRSAIY
+16 TIETAVY
-23 GRDMREAIAQGF
+23 GRDMRKAIANGF
-35 ELCSENGGGGGGSVT
+35 RLCQSNEGGGGGGSVT

-153 RTVTWSSSPQ
+153 RTVTWSSSPE

-230 ATLSVM
+230 ATLSVT
-236 PDYNLTDV
+236 PEYNLTDV
-244 QITMGGTNITSSA
+244 QITMGGSNITSSA
-257 YNDESHEIY
+257 YNSESHEIY
-266 IASVSGNITI
+266 ISSVSGNITI

-289 WQLSNVS
+289 WQLSNAS
-296 VSGDQPS
+296 VSGGDQPS
-303 TVLGGSTFNY
+303 TVLGGSTFHY
-313 TIQANSDA
+313 TIQTNSDA

-328 QVIMGSDDI
+328 QVMMSDRDI

-347 GEKSVTITIA
+347 GEKSVTITITG
-357 SVSGNIKIIVS
+357 VSGNLKIIVS

-381 DEISQI
+381 AEISQI

-400 DQKTITF
+400 DQKKIVLNGYVGTSSSDPSV
-407 AGNYRSFNDG
+407 SFNNFE
-417 MRLTGDIDV
+417 MYV
-426 FILGINHNASY
+426 FIVGINHNSNI
-437 EGNNLI
+437 EGRNLI
-443 HFCMGKSDG
+443 HFQLGKNSEGVNIALCDKDYGGGSSGNLGLFTFIMDTYDSSSVTVEGWENCKMRKYLYASASSPMVAAANIFTSKLPSD
-452 QLAVLFNAVQ
+452 LRNVMKAATKATYSWV
-462 GDDIFADGTT
+462 
-472 NTSDSAVLGC
+472 SDSWTLE
-482 YDAHV
+482 YTED
-487 SSSEQ
+487 
-492 GANRYGFGSRTSGM
+492 YI
-506 AYLCGKF
+506 
-513 VSNIQ
+513 SN
-518 TSGVG
+518 
-523 VIGSLPTDLRA
+523 
-534 VMKMATKYFDTERA
+534 
-548 IDSIELPMSIP
+548 P
-559 SVYELRGV
+559 SVYEMLGHV
-567 HYSGTETW
+567 LNGHYPSVEE
-575 SDQNQQQYEYFK
+575 SYQQQYEYYRT
-587 SGNSYIAKGMEFNS
+587 GNSKVYFNHSQPGTSVSYWTRSASQSGSDDNYS
-601 SGYQGM
+601 SIDEYG
-607 DPSMTTYWLR
+607 
-617 NRVSSSRDTTER
+617 NASRTR
-629 NYVAMNGA
+629 AYKSIGICP
-637 GGLERLYDG
+637 LI
-646 TFNFACMFLFFV
+646 FV

>member
-1 MKGVIRLANYASIIN
+1 MPDYSGIID
-16 TIRSAIY
+16 TIETAVY
-23 GRDMREAIAQGF
+23 GRDMRQAIANGF
-35 ELCSENGGGGGGSVT
+35 RLCQSNEGGGGGGSVT

-66 VGDKFTDLESQ
+66 VGDKFADLESQ

-140 KLLVTID
+140 RLLATID

-174 MALQDGR
+174 MALKDGR

-230 ATLSVM
+230 ATLSVSS
-236 PDYNLTDV
+236 DYSFTDV
-244 QITMGGTNITSSA
+244 QITMGGSNITSSA
-257 YNDESHEIY
+257 YNNETHEIY
-266 IASVSGNITI
+266 ISSVSGNITI
-276 TASATKIVYYSVM
+276 TASATKIVYYSVT
-289 WQLSNVS
+289 WQLSNAS
-296 VSGDQPS
+296 VSGGNQPS
-303 TVLGGSTFNY
+303 TVLGGSTFHY
-313 TIQANSDA
+313 TIQTNSDA

-328 QVIMGSDDI
+328 QVLMGDRDI

-347 GEKSVTITIA
+347 GEKSVTITID

-381 DEISQI
+381 AEISQI

-400 DQKTITF
+400 DQKEIVLNGR
-407 AGNYRSFNDG
+407 AFN
-417 MRLTGDIDV
+417 TNFNNQHV
-426 FILGINHNASY
+426 YAFIVGINHNASR
-437 EGNNLI
+437 EGDNVI
-443 HFCMGKSDG
+443 HFELYKNGDTPYAITTSDYGSSQGGKYTSMM
-452 QLAVLFNAVQ
+452 
-462 GDDIFADGTT
+462 TT
-472 NTSDSAVLGC
+472 NDNAGGWAGSDMRKNKLGGRAT
-482 YDAHV
+482 D
-487 SSSEQ
+487 SKDSPE
-492 GANRYGFGSRTSGM
+492 SGTFM
-506 AYLCGKF
+506 
-513 VSNIQ
+513 SI
-518 TSGVG
+518 
-523 VIGSLPTDLRA
+523 LPSDLRA
-534 VMKMATKYFDTERA
+534 VLRSVSKYTFN
-548 IDSIELPMSIP
+548 DSTP
-559 SVYELRGV
+559 SKTSDYIFLYALYEVLGEPYDFGAGNEV
-567 HYSGTETW
+567 TFLE
-575 SDQNQQQYEYFK
+575 QYEYYK
-587 SGNSYIAKGMEFNS
+587 SGNSVIHQGS
-601 SGYQGM
+601 SKSG
-607 DPSMTTYWLR
+607 SVNFWTRSKTT
-617 NRVSSSRDTTER
+617 
-629 NYVAMNGA
+629 
-637 GGLERLYDG
+637 DG
-646 TFNFACMFLFFV
+646 QSFYMITDDGQQDGIRADRSLGVVTLFFV

>member
-1 MKGVIRLANYASIIN
+1 MPDYSGIIN
-16 TIRSAIY
+16 TIETAVY
-23 GRDMREAIAQGF
+23 GRDMRQAIANGF
-35 ELCSENGGGGGGSVT
+35 RLCQSNEGGGSAT

-153 RTVTWSSSPQ
+153 RTVTWSSSPE

-230 ATLSVM
+230 ATLSVSS
-236 PDYNLTDV
+236 DYSLTDV
-244 QITMGGTNITSSA
+244 QITMGGSNITSSA
-257 YNDESHEIY
+257 YNGESHEIY
-266 IASVSGNITI
+266 IASVTGNITI

-313 TIQANSDA
+313 TIQTNSDE
-321 NYEINSI
+321 NYEINSV
-328 QVIMGSDDI
+328 QVLMGDRDI
-337 TSTAVTAGGE
+337 TATAVTAGGE
-347 GEKSVTITIA
+347 GEKSVTITID

-381 DEISQI
+381 AEISQI

-400 DQKTITF
+400 DQKEIVLNGR
-407 AGNYRSFNDG
+407 AFN
-417 MRLTGDIDV
+417 TNFNNQHV
-426 FILGINHNASY
+426 YAFIVGINHNASR
-437 EGNNLI
+437 EGDNVI
-443 HFCMGKSDG
+443 HFELYKNGDTPYAITTFDYGMYQNGKYTSMMRTNDNSGGWAGSDMRNNKLG
-452 QLAVLFNAVQ
+452 
-462 GDDIFADGTT
+462 GRTTDSKDSPESGTFM
-472 NTSDSAVLGC
+472 S
-482 YDAHV
+482 
-487 SSSEQ
+487 
-492 GANRYGFGSRTSGM
+492 
-506 AYLCGKF
+506 
-513 VSNIQ
+513 I
-518 TSGVG
+518 
-523 VIGSLPTDLRA
+523 LPSDLRA
-534 VMKMATKYFDTERA
+534 VLRSVSKYTFNDSTPTKTSEYIFLYA
-548 IDSIELPMSIP
+548 L
-559 SVYELRGV
+559 YEVLGEP
-567 HYSGTETW
+567 YEFGAGNEITFLE
-575 SDQNQQQYEYFK
+575 QYEYYK
-587 SGNSYIAKGMEFNS
+587 SGNSAIHQGS
-601 SGYQGM
+601 SKSGSVYFWTRSKETDYGTSFYMITDRGQQ
-607 DPSMTTYWLR
+607 LI
-617 NRVSSSRDTTER
+617 NRADISCGVVT
-629 NYVAMNGA
+629 
-637 GGLERLYDG
+637 
-646 TFNFACMFLFFV
+646 LFFV

>member
-1 MKGVIRLANYASIIN
+1 MPDYSGIIN
-16 TIRSAIY
+16 TIETAVY
-23 GRDMREAIAQGF
+23 GRDMRQAIANGF
-35 ELCSENGGGGGGSVT
+35 RLCQSNEGGGGGGSVT

-105 SLEDAYQ
+105 SLDDAYQ
-112 AIYNLWNKPV
+112 AIYDLWHKPV

-153 RTVTWSSSPQ
+153 RTVTWNSSPQ

-174 MALQDGR
+174 MALKDGR

-230 ATLSVM
+230 ATLSVT

-244 QITMGGTNITSSA
+244 QITMGGSNITSSA
-257 YNDESHEIY
+257 YNNETHEIY
-266 IASVSGNITI
+266 ISSVSGNITI

-296 VSGDQPS
+296 VSGGDQPS
-303 TVLGGSTFNY
+303 TVLGGSTFHY
-313 TIQANSDA
+313 TIRTNSDE

-328 QVIMGSDDI
+328 QVMMGGRDI

-347 GEKSVTITIA
+347 GEKSVTITID

-381 DEISQI
+381 AEISQI

-400 DQKTITF
+400 DQKEIVLNGRAFGTI
-407 AGNYRSFNDG
+407 FNNQH
-417 MRLTGDIDV
+417 V
-426 FILGINHNASY
+426 YAFIVGINHNASR
-437 EGNNLI
+437 EGDNVI
-443 HFCMGKSDG
+443 HFELYKNGDTPYAITTSDYLSQQGGKSSMM
-452 QLAVLFNAVQ
+452 
-462 GDDIFADGTT
+462 TT
-472 NTSDSAVLGC
+472 NDNSGGWASSDMRKNKLG
-482 YDAHV
+482 
-487 SSSEQ
+487 
-492 GANRYGFGSRTSGM
+492 GRTTDSKDSPESGTFM
-506 AYLCGKF
+506 
-513 VSNIQ
+513 SI
-518 TSGVG
+518 
-523 VIGSLPTDLRA
+523 LPSDLRA
-534 VMKMATKYFDTERA
+534 VLRSVTKYTFN
-548 IDSIELPMSIP
+548 DSTP
-559 SVYELRGV
+559 SKTSDYIFLYALYEVLGEPYEFGASNEVRFL
-567 HYSGTETW
+567 E
-575 SDQNQQQYEYFK
+575 QYEYYK
-587 SGNSYIAKGMEFNS
+587 SGNSVIHQGS
-601 SGYQGM
+601 SKSGSVYFWTR
-607 DPSMTTYWLR
+607 SKET
-617 NRVSSSRDTTER
+617 
-629 NYVAMNGA
+629 NY
-637 GGLERLYDG
+637 G
-646 TFNFACMFLFFV
+646 TSFYMITDRGQQLIYSADKSLGVVTLFFV

>member
-1 MKGVIRLANYASIIN
+1 MPDYSGIIN
-16 TIRSAIY
+16 TIETAVY
-23 GRDMREAIAQGF
+23 GRDMRQAIANGF
-35 ELCSENGGGGGGSVT
+35 RLCQSNEGGGGGSVT

-66 VGDKFTDLESQ
+66 VGDKFADLESQ

-105 SLEDAYQ
+105 SLDDAYQ
-112 AIYNLWNKPV
+112 AIYDLWNKPV

-153 RTVTWSSSPQ
+153 RTVTWSSSPE

-230 ATLSVM
+230 ATLSVSS
-236 PDYNLTDV
+236 DYSLTDV

-257 YNDESHEIY
+257 YNSDSHEIY

-289 WQLSNVS
+289 WQLSNAS
-296 VSGDQPS
+296 VSGGDQPS
-303 TVLGGSTFNY
+303 TVLGGSTFHY
-313 TIQANSDA
+313 TIQTNSDA
-321 NYEINSI
+321 NYEINSV
-328 QVIMGSDDI
+328 QVLMGDSDI
-337 TSTAVTAGGE
+337 TATAVTAGGE
-347 GEKSVTITIA
+347 GEKSVTITID

-381 DEISQI
+381 AEISQI

-400 DQKTITF
+400 DQKEIVLNGTF
-407 AGNYRSFNDG
+407 GTKTYTDTVIA
-417 MRLTGDIDV
+417 I
-426 FILGINHNASY
+426 FIIGINHNASR
-437 EGNNLI
+437 EGENLI
-443 HFCMGKSDG
+443 HFELGKNINTR
-452 QLAVLFNAVQ
+452 NATSLTDRSYPLTGAAHSFRMNVE
-462 GDDIFADGTT
+462 DD
-472 NTSDSAVLGC
+472 NTCGWVDSMLRTELGSDS
-482 YDAHV
+482 
-487 SSSEQ
+487 SSP
-492 GANRYGFGSRTSGM
+492 GTMN
-506 AYLCGKF
+506 
-513 VSNIQ
+513 
-518 TSGVG
+518 
-523 VIGSLPTDLRA
+523 LPSILPDDLVA
-534 VMKMATKYFDTERA
+534 VMKSAHKYSFAIGSMFESDDYISIFSEKEVLGSITWGPLTE
-548 IDSIELPMSIP
+548 SFYQE
-559 SVYELRGV
+559 
-567 HYSGTETW
+567 
-575 SDQNQQQYEYFK
+575 QYEYYS
-587 SGNSYIAKGMEFNS
+587 SGNSSVHYD
-601 SGYQGM
+601 M
-607 DPSMTTYWLR
+607 DGEAARCWTRS
-617 NRVSSSRDTTER
+617 VSSEDYESFTFID
-629 NYVAMNGA
+629 Y
-637 GGLERLYDG
+637 GGQSNTHKATRSL
-646 TFNFACMFLFFV
+646 AVSPIIFV

>member
-1 MKGVIRLANYASIIN
+1 MPDYSGIIH
-16 TIRSAIY
+16 TIETALY
-23 GRDMREAIAQGF
+23 GRDMRQAIANGF
-35 ELCSENGGGGGGSVT
+35 RLCQSNEGGGGGGSVT

-153 RTVTWSSSPQ
+153 RTVTWSSSPE

-181 ATVTASCGGKTDS
+181 ATVTASCSGKTDS

-230 ATLSVM
+230 ATLSVT

-244 QITMGGTNITSSA
+244 QITMGGSNITSSA
-257 YNDESHEIY
+257 YNNESHEIY

-289 WQLSNVS
+289 WQLSNAS
-296 VSGDQPS
+296 VSGGDQPN

-313 TIQANSDA
+313 TIQTNSDA
-321 NYEINSI
+321 NYEINSV
-328 QVIMGSDDI
+328 QVLMGDSDI

-347 GEKSVTITIA
+347 GEKSVTITID

-368 AVVAIKALNDCTW
+368 AVVAIKVLNDCTW
-381 DEISQI
+381 AEISQI

-407 AGNYRSFNDG
+407 TGNGNFADG

-426 FILGINHNASY
+426 FILGINHNASV
-437 EGNNLI
+437 EGSNLI

-452 QLAVLFNAVQ
+452 QLCVLYNAVQ
-462 GDDIFADGTT
+462 GDETFANGTT
-472 NTSDSAVLGC
+472 NNSDSAVLGC
-482 YDAHV
+482 YDSYV

-492 GANRYGFGSRTSGM
+492 GANRYGFGMSGLS
-506 AYLCGKF
+506 YLCGKY

-518 TSGVG
+518 SSRVG

-534 VMKMATKYFDTERA
+534 VMKKATKYYDTKS
-548 IDSIELPMSIP
+548 SISSIQLPMSIP
-559 SVYELRGV
+559 SVYELRGF
-567 HYSGTETW
+567 HYSATETW
-575 SDQNQQQYEYFK
+575 SDQNQKQYEYFE
-587 SGNSYIAKGMEFNS
+587 SGNSYSAKGLSFNS
-601 SGYQGM
+601 SGNQGINEHTG
-607 DPSMTTYWLR
+607 STYWLR
-617 NRVSSSRDTTER
+617 NRVSSRTDSTER
-629 NYVAMNGA
+629 SYIAMNGKSEI
-637 GGLERLYDG
+637 ERLYNG
-646 TFNFACMFLFFV
+646 TFNLACMFLFFV

>member
-1 MKGVIRLANYASIIN
+1 MPDYSGIIN
-16 TIRSAIY
+16 TIETAVY
-23 GRDMREAIAQGF
+23 GRDMRQAIANGF
-35 ELCSENGGGGGGSVT
+35 RLCQSNEGGGGGGSVS

-66 VGDKFTDLESQ
+66 VGDKFADLESQ

-122 NSITLN
+122 NSIALN

-174 MALQDGR
+174 MALKDGR

-230 ATLSVM
+230 ATLSVS
-236 PDYNLTDV
+236 PDYSLTDV
-244 QITMGGTNITSSA
+244 QITMGGSNITSSA
-257 YNDESHEIY
+257 YNSESHEIY

-296 VSGDQPS
+296 VSGGNQPS

-313 TIQANSDA
+313 TIQTNSDA

-328 QVIMGSDDI
+328 QVMIGDRDI

-347 GEKSVTITIA
+347 GEKSVTITID

-368 AVVAIKALNDCTW
+368 AVVAIKVLNDCTW
-381 DEISQI
+381 AEISQI

-400 DQKTITF
+400 DQKEIVLNGYVGTSSSDPSV
-407 AGNYRSFNDG
+407 SFNNFE
-417 MRLTGDIDV
+417 MYV
-426 FILGINHNASY
+426 FIVGINHNSNI
-437 EGNNLI
+437 EGRNLI
-443 HFCMGKSDG
+443 HFQLGKNSKGVNIALCDKDYGGESSGNLGLFTFIMDTYNSSSATVEGWENCKMRKYLYASASSPTVAAANIFTSKLPSD
-452 QLAVLFNAVQ
+452 LRNVMKAATKVTYSMV
-462 GDDIFADGTT
+462 
-472 NTSDSAVLGC
+472 SDSWTLE
-482 YDAHV
+482 YTED
-487 SSSEQ
+487 
-492 GANRYGFGSRTSGM
+492 YI
-506 AYLCGKF
+506 
-513 VSNIQ
+513 SN
-518 TSGVG
+518 
-523 VIGSLPTDLRA
+523 
-534 VMKMATKYFDTERA
+534 
-548 IDSIELPMSIP
+548 P
-559 SVYELRGV
+559 SVYEMLGHV
-567 HYSGTETW
+567 LNGNYPSVEE
-575 SDQNQQQYEYFK
+575 SYQQQYEYYRT
-587 SGNSYIAKGMEFNS
+587 GNSKVYFNHSQPVTSVSYWTRSASQSGADDNYS
-601 SGYQGM
+601 SINEYG
-607 DPSMTTYWLR
+607 SA
-617 NRVSSSRDTTER
+617 SRTRAYESI
-629 NYVAMNGA
+629 GICP
-637 GGLERLYDG
+637 LI
-646 TFNFACMFLFFV
+646 FV

>member
-1 MKGVIRLANYASIIN
+1 MPDYSGIIH
-16 TIRSAIY
+16 TIETALY
-23 GRDMREAIAQGF
+23 GRDMRQAIANGF
-35 ELCSENGGGGGGSVT
+35 RLCQSNEGGGGGGSVT

-153 RTVTWSSSPQ
+153 RTVTWSSSPE

-181 ATVTASCGGKTDS
+181 ATVTASCSGKTDS

-230 ATLSVM
+230 ATLSVT

-244 QITMGGTNITSSA
+244 QITMGGSNITSSA
-257 YNDESHEIY
+257 YNNESHEIY

-289 WQLSNVS
+289 WQLSNAS
-296 VSGDQPS
+296 VSGGDQPN

-313 TIQANSDA
+313 TIQTNSDA
-321 NYEINSI
+321 NYEINSV
-328 QVIMGSDDI
+328 QVLMGDSDI

-347 GEKSVTITIA
+347 GEKSVTITID

-368 AVVAIKALNDCTW
+368 AVVAIKVLNDCTW
-381 DEISQI
+381 AEISQI

-407 AGNYRSFNDG
+407 TGNGNFADG

-426 FILGINHNASY
+426 FILGINHNASV
-437 EGNNLI
+437 EGSNLI

-452 QLAVLFNAVQ
+452 QLCVLYNAVQ
-462 GDDIFADGTT
+462 GDETFANGTT
-472 NTSDSAVLGC
+472 NNSDSVVLGC
-482 YDAHV
+482 YDSYV

-492 GANRYGFGSRTSGM
+492 GANRYGFGMSGLS
-506 AYLCGKF
+506 YLCGKY

-518 TSGVG
+518 SSRVG

-534 VMKMATKYFDTERA
+534 VMKKATKYYDTKS
-548 IDSIELPMSIP
+548 SISSIQLPMSIP
-559 SVYELRGV
+559 SVYELRGF
-567 HYSGTETW
+567 HYSATETW
-575 SDQNQQQYEYFK
+575 SDQNQKQYEYFE
-587 SGNSYIAKGMEFNS
+587 SGNSYSAKGLSFNS
-601 SGYQGM
+601 SGNQGINEHTG
-607 DPSMTTYWLR
+607 STYWLR
-617 NRVSSSRDTTER
+617 NRVSSRTDSTER
-629 NYVAMNGA
+629 SYIAMNGKSEI
-637 GGLERLYDG
+637 ERLYNG
-646 TFNFACMFLFFV
+646 TFNLACMFLFFV

>member
-1 MKGVIRLANYASIIN
+1 MPDYSGIIN
-16 TIRSAIY
+16 TIETAVY
-23 GRDMREAIAQGF
+23 GRDMRQAIANGF
-35 ELCSENGGGGGGSVT
+35 RLCQSNEGGGSVT

-163 GIVSVAQDGTV
+163 GVVSVAQDGTV

-230 ATLSVM
+230 ATLSVSA
-236 PDYNLTDV
+236 DYNFTDV
-244 QITMGGTNITSSA
+244 QITMGGSNITSSA
-257 YNDESHEIY
+257 YNGESHEIY
-266 IASVSGNITI
+266 IASVTGNITI

-296 VSGDQPS
+296 VSGGDQPS
-303 TVLGGSTFNY
+303 TVLGGSTFHY
-313 TIQANSDA
+313 TIRTNSDA

-328 QVIMGSDDI
+328 QVMMGNNDI
-337 TSTAVTAGGE
+337 TSTAVTSGGE
-347 GEKSVTITIA
+347 GEKSVTITID

-368 AVVAIKALNDCTW
+368 AVVAIKTLNDCTW
-381 DEISQI
+381 AEISQI

-400 DQKTITF
+400 DQKEIVLNGR
-407 AGNYRSFNDG
+407 AFN
-417 MRLTGDIDV
+417 TNFNNQHV
-426 FILGINHNASY
+426 YAFIVGINHNSSR
-437 EGNNLI
+437 EGDNVI
-443 HFCMGKSDG
+443 HFELYKNGDTPYAITTVDYGMYQSGKYTSMMR
-452 QLAVLFNAVQ
+452 
-462 GDDIFADGTT
+462 
-472 NTSDSAVLGC
+472 TSDNAGGWAGSDMRNNKLG
-482 YDAHV
+482 
-487 SSSEQ
+487 
-492 GANRYGFGSRTSGM
+492 GRTTDSKDSPESGTFM
-506 AYLCGKF
+506 
-513 VSNIQ
+513 SI
-518 TSGVG
+518 
-523 VIGSLPTDLRA
+523 LPSDLRA
-534 VMKMATKYFDTERA
+534 VLRSVSKYTFNDSTPTKTSEYIFLYALYEVLGEPYEFGASNEATFLE
-548 IDSIELPMSIP
+548 
-559 SVYELRGV
+559 
-567 HYSGTETW
+567 
-575 SDQNQQQYEYFK
+575 QYEYYK
-587 SGNSYIAKGMEFNS
+587 SGNSVIHQGS
-601 SGYQGM
+601 SKSGSVYFWTRSKETDYGTSFYMITDRGQQ
-607 DPSMTTYWLR
+607 LI
-617 NRVSSSRDTTER
+617 NRADTSLGVVT
-629 NYVAMNGA
+629 
-637 GGLERLYDG
+637 
-646 TFNFACMFLFFV
+646 LFFV

>member
-1 MKGVIRLANYASIIN
+1 MPDYSGIIN
-16 TIRSAIY
+16 TIETAVY
-23 GRDMREAIAQGF
+23 GRDMRQAIANGF
-35 ELCSENGGGGGGSVT
+35 RLCQSNEGGGGGGSVT

-112 AIYNLWNKPV
+112 TIYNLWNKPV
-122 NSITLN
+122 NSIILN

-153 RTVTWSSSPQ
+153 RTVTWSSSPE

-194 CSVTAVQMNYYSVT
+194 CSVTAVQMNYYTVT

-230 ATLSVM
+230 ATLSV
-236 PDYNLTDV
+236 PSDYNFADV

-257 YNDESHEIY
+257 YNNETHEIY
-266 IASVSGNITI
+266 IASVTGNITI

-303 TVLGGSTFNY
+303 TVLGGSAFHY
-313 TIQANSDA
+313 TIQTNDDA
-321 NYEINSI
+321 NYEINSV
-328 QVIMGSDDI
+328 QVLMGDSDI
-337 TSTAVTAGGE
+337 TATAVTAGGE
-347 GEKSVTITIA
+347 GEKSVTITITG
-357 SVSGNIKIIVS
+357 VSGNLKIIVS

-381 DEISQI
+381 AEISQI

-400 DQKTITF
+400 DQKEIVLNGQVGSHNGSGISDLTI
-407 AGNYRSFNDG
+407 NN
-417 MRLTGDIDV
+417 LHINI
-426 FILGINHNASY
+426 FIIGINHNSNV
-437 EGNNLI
+437 EGQNLI
-443 HFCMGKSDG
+443 HFQLGKIDNNLISLTDKSYG
-452 QLAVLFNAVQ
+452 ELDKGSFR
-462 GDDIFADGTT
+462 I
-472 NTSDSAVLGC
+472 NTSENTINWSYSTMRTYILGNITNPNTEIYDGSVL
-482 YDAHV
+482 
-487 SSSEQ
+487 
-492 GANRYGFGSRTSGM
+492 
-506 AYLCGKF
+506 
-513 VSNIQ
+513 
-518 TSGVG
+518 
-523 VIGSLPTDLRA
+523 SLLPRDLILTL
-534 VMKMATKYFDTERA
+534 KSATKYSYDKSNRNA
-548 IDSIELPMSIP
+548 MSTNDFITLL
-559 SVYELRGV
+559 SEYEMTGSNS
-567 HYSGTETW
+567 YSSPLEAAKCV
-575 SDQNQQQYEYFK
+575 QYDYYK
-587 SGNSYIAKGMEFNS
+587 SGNPYIAYIYNS
-601 SGYQGM
+601 PTKRA
-607 DPSMTTYWLR
+607 DTWTRSMAASYSSDYTALYNGRITHMLCTYDFGISPI
-617 NRVSSSRDTTER
+617 V
-629 NYVAMNGA
+629 
-637 GGLERLYDG
+637 
-646 TFNFACMFLFFV
+646 FV

>member
-1 MKGVIRLANYASIIN
+1 MPDYSGIIN
-16 TIRSAIY
+16 TIETAVY
-23 GRDMREAIAQGF
+23 GRDMRQAIANGF
-35 ELCSENGGGGGGSVT
+35 RLCQSNEGGGGGGSVT

-66 VGDKFTDLESQ
+66 VGDKFADLESQ

-153 RTVTWSSSPQ
+153 RTVTWSSSPE

-244 QITMGGTNITSSA
+244 QIIMGGLDITSSA
-257 YNDESHEIY
+257 YNGESHEIY
-266 IASVSGNITI
+266 IASVTGNITI
-276 TASATKIVYYSVM
+276 IASATKIVYYSVM

-296 VSGDQPS
+296 VSGGDQPS
-303 TVLGGSTFNY
+303 TVLGGSTFRY
-313 TIQANSDA
+313 TIRTNSDA

-328 QVIMGSDDI
+328 QVMMGDRDI

-347 GEKSVTITIA
+347 GEKSVTITITG
-357 SVSGNIKIIVS
+357 VSGNLKIIVS

-381 DEISQI
+381 AEISQI

-400 DQKTITF
+400 DQKEIVLNGQVGSHNGSGISDLTI
-407 AGNYRSFNDG
+407 NN
-417 MRLTGDIDV
+417 LHINI
-426 FILGINHNASY
+426 FIIGINHNSNV
-437 EGNNLI
+437 EGQNLI
-443 HFCMGKSDG
+443 HFQLGKIDNNLISLTDKSYG
-452 QLAVLFNAVQ
+452 ELDEGSFR
-462 GDDIFADGTT
+462 I
-472 NTSDSAVLGC
+472 NTSENTINWSYSKMRTYTLGNITNPNTEIYDGSVL
-482 YDAHV
+482 
-487 SSSEQ
+487 
-492 GANRYGFGSRTSGM
+492 
-506 AYLCGKF
+506 
-513 VSNIQ
+513 
-518 TSGVG
+518 
-523 VIGSLPTDLRA
+523 SLLPSDLILTL
-534 VMKMATKYFDTERA
+534 KSATKYSYDKPNRNA
-548 IDSIELPMSIP
+548 MSTNDFITLL
-559 SVYELRGV
+559 SEYEMTGS
-567 HYSGTETW
+567 HIYSSPLEAAKCV
-575 SDQNQQQYEYFK
+575 QYDYYK
-587 SGNSYIAKGMEFNS
+587 SGNPYITYIYNSPTNQANTWTRSMAASYTSDYTALYNGQITHM
-601 SGYQGM
+601 
-607 DPSMTTYWLR
+607 LC
-617 NRVSSSRDTTER
+617 
-629 NYVAMNGA
+629 NYDFGISPIV
-637 GGLERLYDG
+637 
-646 TFNFACMFLFFV
+646 FV

>member
-1 MKGVIRLANYASIIN
+1 MPDYSGIIH
-16 TIRSAIY
+16 TIETAVY
-23 GRDMREAIAQGF
+23 GRDMRQAIANGF
-35 ELCSENGGGGGGSVT
+35 RLCQSNEGGGGGGSVT

-181 ATVTASCGGKTDS
+181 ATVTVSCGGKTDS

-230 ATLSVM
+230 ATLSVSA
-236 PDYNLTDV
+236 DYNLTDV

-257 YNDESHEIY
+257 YNGESHEIY
-266 IASVSGNITI
+266 IASVTGNITI

-296 VSGDQPS
+296 VSGGDQPS

-313 TIQANSDA
+313 TIQTNSDA

-328 QVIMGSDDI
+328 QVMMGDNDI

-381 DEISQI
+381 NEISQI

-407 AGNYRSFNDG
+407 TGNGNFADG

-426 FILGINHNASY
+426 FIVGINHNASV
-437 EGNNLI
+437 EGSNLI

-452 QLAVLFNAVQ
+452 QLAALFNAVK
-462 GDDIFADGTT
+462 GDDLFSDGTT
-472 NTSDSAVLGC
+472 NTNDSAVLGC
-482 YDAHV
+482 YDAQV
-487 SSSEQ
+487 RSSVQ
-492 GANRYGFGSRTSGM
+492 GANRYGFGSRSSGM

-518 TSGVG
+518 TSRVG

-534 VMKMATKYFDTERA
+534 VMKMATKCYDTERA

-587 SGNSYIAKGMEFNS
+587 SGNSYIAKEMQFNS
-601 SGYQGM
+601 SGYQGIA
-607 DPSMTTYWLR
+607 PIETTYWLR
-617 NRVSSSRDTTER
+617 NRVSSARDTTQK

-637 GGLERLYDG
+637 GSLERSYDG

>member
-1 MKGVIRLANYASIIN
+1 MPDYSGIIN
-16 TIRSAIY
+16 TIETAVY
-23 GRDMREAIAQGF
+23 GRDMRQAIANGF
-35 ELCSENGGGGGGSVT
+35 RLCQSNEGGGGGGSVT

-140 KLLVTID
+140 KLLATID

-153 RTVTWSSSPQ
+153 RTVTWSSSPE

-230 ATLSVM
+230 ATLSVSS
-236 PDYNLTDV
+236 DYNFTDV

-257 YNDESHEIY
+257 YNGESHEIY
-266 IASVSGNITI
+266 IASVTGNITI

-296 VSGDQPS
+296 VSGGDQPS
-303 TVLGGSTFNY
+303 SVLGGSTFRY
-313 TIQANSDA
+313 TIQTNSDA

-328 QVIMGSDDI
+328 QVIMGDRDI

-347 GEKSVTITIA
+347 GEKSVTITITG
-357 SVSGNIKIIVS
+357 VSGNLKIIVS
-368 AVVAIKALNDCTW
+368 AVVVIKALNDCTW
-381 DEISQI
+381 AEISQI

-407 AGNYRSFNDG
+407 TGNGNFADR
-417 MRLTGDIDV
+417 MRLTGNIDV

-452 QLAVLFNAVQ
+452 QLAALFNAAHS
-462 GDDIFADGTT
+462 DNIFSNGTQ
-472 NTSDSAVLGC
+472 NNSENAVLGC

-487 SSSEQ
+487 RSSEQ

-506 AYLCGKF
+506 AYLCGKS

-518 TSGVG
+518 TSRVG

-534 VMKMATKYFDTERA
+534 VMKMATKYYDTERA

-575 SDQNQQQYEYFK
+575 SDQNQQQYDYFK
-587 SGNSYIAKGMEFNS
+587 SGNSYSAKGLSFNS
-601 SGYQGM
+601 SGNQGVNE
-607 DPSMTTYWLR
+607 SNRGSTYWLR
-617 NRVSSSRDTTER
+617 NRVSSSMDPTER
-629 NYVAMNGA
+629 NYVAMNGS
-637 GGLERLYDG
+637 GSTERLYDG
-646 TFNFACMFLFFV
+646 TYNFACMFLFFV

>member
-1 MKGVIRLANYASIIN
+1 MPDYSGIIH
-16 TIRSAIY
+16 TIETAVY
-23 GRDMREAIAQGF
+23 GRDMRQAIANGF
-35 ELCSENGGGGGGSVT
+35 RLCQSNEGGGGGGSVT

-181 ATVTASCGGKTDS
+181 ATVTVSCGGKTDS

-230 ATLSVM
+230 ATLSVSA
-236 PDYNLTDV
+236 DYNLTDV
-244 QITMGGTNITSSA
+244 QITMGGLDITSSA
-257 YNDESHEIY
+257 YNGESHEIY
-266 IASVSGNITI
+266 IASVTGNITI

-303 TVLGGSTFNY
+303 TVLGGSTFRY
-313 TIQANSDA
+313 TIRTNSDA

-328 QVIMGSDDI
+328 QVMMGNNDI

-347 GEKSVTITIA
+347 GEKSVTITID

-381 DEISQI
+381 AEISQI

-400 DQKTITF
+400 DQKEIVLNGRF
-407 AGNYRSFNDG
+407 ADRHFQDTTAA
-417 MRLTGDIDV
+417 L
-426 FILGINHNASY
+426 FIIGINHNASR
-437 EGNNLI
+437 EGENLI
-443 HFCMGKSDG
+443 HFELLKSVKTGNLICFTDNDYPYSG
-452 QLAVLFNAVQ
+452 GSNSLRM
-462 GDDIFADGTT
+462 
-472 NTSDSAVLGC
+472 NTSDDNSCGWEDSLVRYVL
-482 YDAHV
+482 DSTTRPT
-487 SSSEQ
+487 SSTGLAS
-492 GANRYGFGSRTSGM
+492 
-506 AYLCGKF
+506 
-513 VSNIQ
+513 I
-518 TSGVG
+518 
-523 VIGSLPTDLRA
+523 LPDELKN
-534 VMKMATKYFDTERA
+534 VMKTATKYSYRVSTVVSTSDYV
-548 IDSIELPMSIP
+548 SIFSEKEVFGTIT
-559 SVYELRGV
+559 RGPTSESNYQV
-567 HYSGTETW
+567 
-575 SDQNQQQYEYFK
+575 QYEYYA
-587 SGNSYIAKGMEFNS
+587 SGNSVLHYTMDNEPAYCWTRTIWDDSARDSFVIVGNNGNVN
-601 SGYQGM
+601 GYTATKSLG
-607 DPSMTTYWLR
+607 
-617 NRVSSSRDTTER
+617 VSP
-629 NYVAMNGA
+629 
-637 GGLERLYDG
+637 LI
-646 TFNFACMFLFFV
+646 FV